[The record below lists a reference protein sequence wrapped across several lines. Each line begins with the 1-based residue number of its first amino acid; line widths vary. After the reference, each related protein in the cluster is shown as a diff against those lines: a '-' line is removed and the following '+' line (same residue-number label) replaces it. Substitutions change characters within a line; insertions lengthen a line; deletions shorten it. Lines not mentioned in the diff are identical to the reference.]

1 VPAALP
7 LAPVPDKRQQSKQR
21 RAARNRA
28 RREALAARRE
38 AARREAAAA
47 RAEAASRSSGG
58 SNPGTSGAGPIG
70 PAPTGLAGYLN
81 NPNPGH
87 RAILVSVAL
96 AIVAAIYLLFYR
108 VPVDDRGE
116 PWPAAFQAV
125 AKMARERLT
134 GAAAGDETTSLL
146 DASGPALLAVLALP
160 IFVTLFSVWASTRTE
175 RARLLTFAMLAM
187 AAAVILTGG
196 IGIFFF
202 PALIALA
209 VGGFRA
215 RRADLPAR
223 MAERATRA
231 RRGRDG
237 DVIDV
242 DSEEVDAGED
252 VQDAV
257 EDDDDIEDV
266 PEDDP
271 LAELE
276 AELAAEEAA
285 DGEDED
291 GEGRRKRR

>member
-1 VPAALP
+1 M
-7 LAPVPDKRQQSKQR
+7 PDKRQQSKQR

-38 AARREAAAA
+38 AARREAAA
-47 RAEAASRSSGG
+47 RAEATSRSSRGG
-58 SNPGTSGAGPIG
+58 SNPGTSGATGPTPTG
-70 PAPTGLAGYLN
+70 PTGLLR
-81 NPNPGH
+81 NPSPGH

-96 AIVAAIYLLFYR
+96 AVVAAVYLLFYR

-116 PWPAAFQAV
+116 PWPAVFQGV

-134 GAAAGDETTSLL
+134 GAPAGDETTSLL

-231 RRGRDG
+231 RRGRGG

-242 DSEEVDAGED
+242 DAEEVDADED
-252 VQDAV
+252 VEDEDGDIEDAV

>member
-1 VPAALP
+1 M
-7 LAPVPDKRQQSKQR
+7 PDKRQQSKQR

-38 AARREAAAA
+38 AARREAAA
-47 RAEAASRSSGG
+47 RAEATSRSSRGG
-58 SNPGTSGAGPIG
+58 SNPGTPGPTGPAPIG
-70 PAPTGLAGYLN
+70 PTGLLR
-81 NPNPGH
+81 NPSPGH

-96 AIVAAIYLLFYR
+96 AVVAAVYLLFYR

-116 PWPAAFQAV
+116 PWPAVFQGV

-134 GAAAGDETTSLL
+134 GAPAGDETTSLL

-160 IFVTLFSVWASTRTE
+160 IFVTAFAVWASTRAD
-175 RARLLTFAMLAM
+175 RSRLLTFAMLAM

-231 RRGRDG
+231 RRGRGG

-242 DSEEVDAGED
+242 DAEEVDAD
-252 VQDAV
+252 
-257 EDDDDIEDV
+257 EDDDVED
-266 PEDDP
+266 EDDP

>member
-58 SNPGTSGAGPIG
+58 SNPGTSGATGPTPTG
-70 PAPTGLAGYLN
+70 PTGLLR
-81 NPNPGH
+81 NPSPGH

-96 AIVAAIYLLFYR
+96 AVVAAVYLLFYR

-116 PWPAAFQAV
+116 PWPAVFQGV

-134 GAAAGDETTSLL
+134 GAPAGDETTSLL

-242 DSEEVDAGED
+242 DAEEVDAGED

>member
-1 VPAALP
+1 M
-7 LAPVPDKRQQSKQR
+7 PDKRQQSKQR

-38 AARREAAAA
+38 AARREAAA
-47 RAEAASRSSGG
+47 RAEATSRSSRGG
-58 SNPGTSGAGPIG
+58 SNPGTSGATGPTPTG
-70 PAPTGLAGYLN
+70 PTGLLR
-81 NPNPGH
+81 NPSPGH

-96 AIVAAIYLLFYR
+96 AVVAAVYLLFYR

-116 PWPAAFQAV
+116 PWPAVFQGV

-134 GAAAGDETTSLL
+134 GAPAGDETTSLL

-160 IFVTLFSVWASTRTE
+160 IFVTAFAVWASTRAD
-175 RARLLTFAMLAM
+175 RSRLLTFAMLAM

-231 RRGRDG
+231 RRGRGG

-242 DSEEVDAGED
+242 DAEEVDAD
-252 VQDAV
+252 
-257 EDDDDIEDV
+257 EDDDVED
-266 PEDDP
+266 EDDP

-276 AELAAEEAA
+276 AELEAEEAA